1 MIVSSHRCMTRDSG
15 NVSMSEIYHTL
26 DDGRI
31 IELIIGEQINSDEAM
46 WARNLSD
53 REKEIYLKLKGSGC
67 SDKDIYNSLN
77 IKVKK
82 ELCAEG

>member
-1 MIVSSHRCMTRDSG
+1 MA
-15 NVSMSEIYHTL
+15 EIYHTL

-31 IELIIGEQINSDEAM
+31 IELIIGEQLDCNNAM

-53 REKEIYLKLKGSGC
+53 SEKEIYLKLKDSGC

-77 IKVKK
+77 LKYKK

>member
-1 MIVSSHRCMTRDSG
+1 MTHDSG
-15 NVSMSEIYHTL
+15 NLRMSEIYHTL

-31 IELIIGEQINSDEAM
+31 IELIIGEPVNSDDAM

-53 REKEIYLKLKGSGC
+53 SEKEIYLKLKGLGL

-77 IKVKK
+77 LKVKN
-82 ELCAEG
+82 EYYAEG